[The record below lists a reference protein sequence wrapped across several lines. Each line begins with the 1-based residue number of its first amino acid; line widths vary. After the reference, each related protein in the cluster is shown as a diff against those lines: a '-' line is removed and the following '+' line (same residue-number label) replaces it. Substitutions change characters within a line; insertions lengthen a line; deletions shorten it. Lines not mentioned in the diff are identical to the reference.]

1 MLIPQT
7 NDHLDLTPQPPPA
20 DGPALTFDFPA
31 LHIGVAE
38 YAEGPTG
45 CTVFH
50 FPRSVSAM
58 VDVRGGSPGF
68 LGEYHALDA
77 ICLAGGSL
85 IGLEAVTGVT
95 AELFAQA
102 GYDPQWGKLPLVSGA
117 IIYDYG
123 PRDNRI
129 YPDKELGRAA
139 LRWAVPGRFPL
150 GQRGVGCSARVGSGF
165 DFASGEPGGQGGAFR
180 QVGETKI
187 AVFTVVNAIGAITDR
202 GGRVVRGQRDATTGA
217 HFTLPDDLER
227 RLAAGLPTA
236 PTYGNTTL
244 TVVVTNQ
251 KLDGYPLRQIGR
263 QVHASLARAI
273 QPFHTLNDGDVLWA
287 VTTDEVENPALS
299 PLALGV
305 LASEIAWDAV
315 LASYEQ

>member
-1 MLIPQT
+1 LSVSRT
-7 NDHLDLTPQPPPA
+7 NDHLHLAPQRPPS
-20 DGPALTFDFPA
+20 DGPTLTFDFPA
-31 LHIGVAE
+31 LTIGVAE

-68 LGEYHALDA
+68 LGDYHSLDA
-77 ICLAGGSL
+77 ICLVGGSL

-95 AELFAQA
+95 AELFAQG
-102 GYDPQWGKLPLVSGA
+102 GYEPQWGKLPLVSGA
-117 IIYDYG
+117 VIYDYG

-139 LRWAVPGRFPL
+139 LRWAAPGRFPL

-165 DFASGEPGGQGGAFR
+165 DFSGGEPGGQGGAFR
-180 QVGETKI
+180 QIGETKI
-187 AVFTVVNAIGAITDR
+187 AVFTVVNAIGAITNR
-202 GGRVVRGQRDATTGA
+202 EGRVVRGQRDAITGA
-217 HFTLPDDLER
+217 HFTLSADLER

-236 PTYGNTTL
+236 PTSGNTTL
-244 TVVVTNQ
+244 TVVITNQ
-251 KLDGYPLRQIGR
+251 KLDAYPLRQIGR

-273 QPFHTLNDGDVLWA
+273 QPFHTLNDGDVLWTA
-287 VTTDEVENPALS
+287 TTDEVDNPALS